1 MWKVIAIICILEWPD
16 YKMQSELKCTQFDDT
31 ESSYFFEYKDC
42 DSFAEQRFYQTMD
55 QFNKNNV
62 DFESIQ
68 VGCVSEEWNY

>member
-16 YKMQSELKCTQFDDT
+16 YTMNSELQCTQFDDT

-68 VGCVSEEWNY
+68 VGCVSEEWNS

>member
-1 MWKVIAIICILEWPD
+1 MN
-16 YKMQSELKCTQFDDT
+16 SELQCTQFDDT
-31 ESSYFFEYKDC
+31 ESSYFFEYKNC

-68 VGCVSEEWNY
+68 VGCVSEEWNS